1 MSFRALRKVLKQKEL
16 AEAKELEAELLEA
29 EEEEEKEAQVARKQN
44 LVGSELSV
52 CIKEFLFT

>member
-29 EEEEEKEAQVARKQN
+29 EEEEKEAQVARKQN

-52 CIKEFLFT
+52 CINEFLFT